1 MNKILH
7 SFTKFGYAKVSN
19 AINKNLIQRINKE
32 IIYLLGKKK
41 INYSSLNKQSKLFND
56 IIKKKIKNKKE
67 ISKELFKIQ
76 SSIFNHLENKGFI
89 SELLNS
95 KKLKSIFANFFSL
108 DLEYMLSSEF
118 IINISSLESK
128 NYLFKKHHQEIWSGA
143 STDTI
148 LIWIPLFQK
157 NTNGQISLI
166 PFSHLWG
173 HVPHQNKEPIKLP
186 NKYKEIN
193 SNCKIGDCIIFH
205 TMTLHRSNALKEKDN
220 TVGRLSLAVRN
231 FKYKKNGIDNLSN
244 WKIYSY
250 SPFSIVEKQLGNKQ
264 LSPYRISPKK
274 IHKSDILNYFKNKK

>member
-148 LIWIPLFQK
+148 LIWIPLFQ
-157 NTNGQISLI
+157 NY
-166 PFSHLWG
+166 W
-173 HVPHQNKEPIKLP
+173 
-186 NKYKEIN
+186 
-193 SNCKIGDCIIFH
+193 
-205 TMTLHRSNALKEKDN
+205 
-220 TVGRLSLAVRN
+220 
-231 FKYKKNGIDNLSN
+231 
-244 WKIYSY
+244 YS
-250 SPFSIVEKQLGNKQ
+250 
-264 LSPYRISPKK
+264 R
-274 IHKSDILNYFKNKK
+274 